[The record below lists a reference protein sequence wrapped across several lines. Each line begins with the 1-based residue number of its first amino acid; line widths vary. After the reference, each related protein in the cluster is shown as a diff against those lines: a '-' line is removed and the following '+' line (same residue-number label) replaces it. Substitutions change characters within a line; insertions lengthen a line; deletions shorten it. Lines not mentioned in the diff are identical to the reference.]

1 MPLKKTLAP
10 IFFYTSNLMGPYQAA
25 AFVLR
30 CFDAR
35 FRHVFDA
42 FIRQPFQYSHL
53 CARSLAVETCLPF

>member
-1 MPLKKTLAP
+1 MPLKITLAP
-10 IFFYTSNLMGPYQAA
+10 VFFYTSNLTGPYQAA

-42 FIRQPFQYSHL
+42 FMRHVVVIS
-53 CARSLAVETCLPF
+53 